1 MNQLIK
7 YFAILLLAIGISAC
21 GDKGGQTK
29 TAQSPVQAAQ
39 PAEPPP
45 PPQPEDTSYVAIFAC
60 GMQSPQGIQNINIL
74 ACFSGGSSSADTELE
89 LTNGQQYG
97 LYKAWNISQLGREDR
112 DGFRIDLNN
121 NFAIK
126 AQNSSDTLILGLKI
140 VGAQTGKIY
149 YQKQVAQYGVIS
161 IKN

>member
-7 YFAILLLAIGISAC
+7 YFAILLLAISISAC
-21 GDKGGQTK
+21 GDKGTQTS
-29 TAQSPVQAAQ
+29 ASQA
-39 PAEPPP
+39 PDRSAESAP
-45 PPQPEDTSYVAIFAC
+45 PPQPADTSYIAVFVC

-74 ACFSGGSSSADTELE
+74 ACFSGGSSAADTELE

-97 LYKAWNISQLGREDR
+97 LYKAWNIGQLGSEDR
-112 DGFRIDLNN
+112 DGFKINLNN

-140 VGAQTGKIY
+140 IGGQTGKVY
-149 YQKQVAQYGVIS
+149 FEKQVGQYGVIS
-161 IKN
+161 VKN

>member
-1 MNQLIK
+1 
-7 YFAILLLAIGISAC
+7 
-21 GDKGGQTK
+21 
-29 TAQSPVQAAQ
+29 
-39 PAEPPP
+39 
-45 PPQPEDTSYVAIFAC
+45 
-60 GMQSPQGIQNINIL
+60 
-74 ACFSGGSSSADTELE
+74 LE